1 MMKKQR
7 TNNPRFLAALGFLG
21 FLGAFGSR
29 NPDVTRWAWLSLLS
43 LFSLLVLIPTMDI
56 DSKKA
61 SYRLLP
67 RRKWMLVLLAF
78 LGFLGFLLT
87 DNPRMALLASLA
99 SMAQLAIDHKKK
111 SSVSV
116 KELMPIFALLFVAII
131 LPVGGMLWFM
141 TAAIRNEQVA
151 VRQRLTE
158 VYESQLDTAFQ
169 GVEES
174 IGRQRTA
181 LAKHAELAPARRFGA
196 LVRDSFADGILVLD
210 EKGWFA
216 YPANPSITTEALSA
230 EALSLQSKVRN
241 LLRTGSF
248 PEARQVIDRMA
259 SDAAWRDARDESG
272 RLILPALQLFYV
284 QSASEPDAI
293 LEFLR
298 KTVTDYETE
307 MSSAQ
312 RLFYLQALAQLEA
325 EMEPWLTAE
334 TLAAELE
341 DVDFDL
347 EARGYWPVLEKGI
360 SLLFSDERR
369 TAAVFRSAEL
379 RAQLHEQVEV
389 SSTVKGMR
397 IQLQQNQDD
406 GWLAKPFPNLGDG
419 WFIGLHIEAD
429 DPFAATAD
437 RRVVRYIW
445 TGMALITVMGFS
457 FMLLVRSLLAQQRLT
472 RMKNDFVA
480 TVTHELKTPLAST
493 RLFVDTLLEGR
504 CRDEQ
509 QQREYLEL
517 IARENKR
524 LSRLIDNFL
533 TFSRMERNKK
543 NFCFED
549 CAPASIATIA
559 ADAVRENYECANCKI
574 SIAITDGLPP
584 IVADT
589 DAMVTVL
596 LNLLDNACKYSN
608 GDKRIE
614 LRVFEKDH
622 AICFQVEDNGI
633 GIPKRE
639 LSKIME
645 RFYQI
650 DQSLTRK
657 VGGAG
662 LGLSIVNFI
671 VEAHGGKIGVE
682 SEPDVGSV
690 FTVTIPLNGGNHGE

>member
-1 MMKKQR
+1 
-7 TNNPRFLAALGFLG
+7 
-21 FLGAFGSR
+21 
-29 NPDVTRWAWLSLLS
+29 
-43 LFSLLVLIPTMDI
+43 
-56 DSKKA
+56 
-61 SYRLLP
+61 
-67 RRKWMLVLLAF
+67 
-78 LGFLGFLLT
+78 
-87 DNPRMALLASLA
+87 
-99 SMAQLAIDHKKK
+99 
-111 SSVSV
+111 
-116 KELMPIFALLFVAII
+116 
-131 LPVGGMLWFM
+131 
-141 TAAIRNEQVA
+141 VA

-169 GVEES
+169 GVEKS

-181 LAKHAELAPARRFGA
+181 LAKHAELSPAGRFGA

-210 EKGWFA
+210 ENGGFA

-259 SDAAWRDARDESG
+259 SDAALRDARDESG

-325 EMEPWLTAE
+325 EVEPWLTAE

-360 SLLFSDERR
+360 SLLFSDDRR

-379 RAQLHEQVEV
+379 RAQLHKQVEV

-406 GWLAKPFPNLGDG
+406 GWLAKPFPSLGDG

-543 NFCFED
+543 TFCFEN

>member
-1 MMKKQR
+1 MKKQR
-7 TNNPRFLAALGFLG
+7 TNNPRFLGALGYLGALGFLG
-21 FLGAFGSR
+21 SQ
-29 NPDVTRWAWLSLLS
+29 NPEVMRWAWLSMLS
-43 LFSLLVLIPTMDI
+43 LFSLLVFLPTAD
-56 DSKKA
+56 A
-61 SYRLLP
+61 SSATYTLNP
-67 RRKWMLVLLAF
+67 KRKWMLVLLAF
-78 LGFLGFLLT
+78 LGCLGFLASNT
-87 DNPRMALLASLA
+87 PTLAGLA
-99 SMAQLAIDHKKK
+99 CLSILSQL
-111 SSVSV
+111 SVSHRSKEAV
-116 KELMPIFALLFVAII
+116 PLKELLPIFGLLLVAII

-158 VYESQLDTAFQ
+158 VYESQLDAVFQ
-169 GVEES
+169 EVEES
-174 IGRQRTA
+174 ITQQRII
-181 LAKHAELAPARRFGA
+181 LAKHAELPPARRFDA
-196 LVRDSFADGILVLD
+196 LVRESFADSILVLD
-210 EKGWFA
+210 ESGQLA
-216 YPANPSITTEALSA
+216 YPANPPMTAEAPST
-230 EALSLQSKVRN
+230 EALSLQAEVRN
-241 LLRTGSF
+241 LLRAGSF

-259 SDAAWRDARDESG
+259 SDAALRDARDESG

-325 EMEPWLTAE
+325 EVEPWLTAE

-360 SLLFSDERR
+360 SLLFSDDRR
-369 TAAVFRSAEL
+369 TAAVFRSAAL

-406 GWLAKPFPNLGDG
+406 GWLAKPFPSLGDG

-543 NFCFED
+543 TFCFED

>member
-1 MMKKQR
+1 MKKQR
-7 TNNPRFLAALGFLG
+7 TNNPRFLGALGYLGALGFLG
-21 FLGAFGSR
+21 SQ
-29 NPDVTRWAWLSLLS
+29 NPEVMRWAWLSMLS
-43 LFSLLVLIPTMDI
+43 LFSLLVFLPTAD
-56 DSKKA
+56 A
-61 SYRLLP
+61 SSATYTLNP
-67 RRKWMLVLLAF
+67 KRKWMLVLLAF
-78 LGFLGFLLT
+78 LGCLGFLASNT
-87 DNPRMALLASLA
+87 PTLAGLA
-99 SMAQLAIDHKKK
+99 CLSILSQL
-111 SSVSV
+111 SVSHRSKEAV
-116 KELMPIFALLFVAII
+116 PLKELLPIFGLLLVAII

-158 VYESQLDTAFQ
+158 VYESQLDAVFQ
-169 GVEES
+169 EVEES
-174 IGRQRTA
+174 ITQQRII
-181 LAKHAELAPARRFGA
+181 LAKHAELPPARRFDA
-196 LVRDSFADGILVLD
+196 LVRESFADSILVLD
-210 EKGWFA
+210 ESGQLA
-216 YPANPSITTEALSA
+216 YPANPPMTAEAPST
-230 EALSLQSKVRN
+230 EALSLQAEVRN
-241 LLRTGSF
+241 LLRAGSF

-259 SDAAWRDARDESG
+259 SDAALRDARDESG

-298 KTVTDYETE
+298 KTVTGYETE

-325 EMEPWLTAE
+325 EVEPRLTAE

-347 EARGYWPVLEKGI
+347 DARGYWPVLEKGI
-360 SLLFSDERR
+360 SLLFSDDRR

-406 GWLAKPFPNLGDG
+406 GWLAKPFPSLGDG

-543 NFCFED
+543 TFCFED

-671 VEAHGGKIGVE
+671 VEAHGGRIGVE